1 MRVMAMRGRGVP
13 IQMDRFLSDRLSGL
27 GCVITLGLNVW
38 GEMSGKGMNANEVDE
53 HVGRRIRQRREA
65 IGMSQARLGRHLG
78 LTFSQVQKYEKGSNR
93 IGAGRLY
100 LMAHHLGVPVH
111 YFFEGL
117 DDGAVQRAQIGA
129 VNLTGELSVLDD
141 AFLSITD
148 PGTRQ
153 SLIALVRSLAV
164 PPAVVEAPRQRAS

>member
-1 MRVMAMRGRGVP
+1 
-13 IQMDRFLSDRLSGL
+13 MDSFPSNPLSGL
-27 GCVITLGLNVW
+27 GCGITHWLNMW
-38 GEMSGKGMNANEVDE
+38 GGMSGKEMTAGEVDE
-53 HVGRRIRQRREA
+53 YVGRRIRQRREA

-100 LMAHHLGVPVH
+100 LLAHHLGVSVH

-117 DDGAVQRAQIGA
+117 DEGTAYRGQIGTN
-129 VNLTGELSVLDD
+129 NLTGELSVLDD
-141 AFLSITD
+141 AFQSISD

-153 SLIALVRSLAV
+153 SLIALVRSLAI
-164 PPAVVEAPRQRAS
+164 PPMAVEAPRQRAS

>member
-1 MRVMAMRGRGVP
+1 MWGGMSVKAM
-13 IQMDRFLSDRLSGL
+13 
-27 GCVITLGLNVW
+27 T
-38 GEMSGKGMNANEVDE
+38 AAEVDE
-53 HVGRRIRQRREA
+53 YVGRRIRQRREA

-100 LMAHHLGVPVH
+100 LMAHHLGVSVH

-117 DDGAVQRAQIGA
+117 DEGAVHCAQNGTA
-129 VNLTGELSVLDD
+129 TTLKGELSVLDD
-141 AFLSITD
+141 AFQSISD

-153 SLIALVRSLAV
+153 SLIALVRSLAI
-164 PPAVVEAPRQRAS
+164 PPISVEAPRQRAS

>member
-1 MRVMAMRGRGVP
+1 M
-13 IQMDRFLSDRLSGL
+13 
-27 GCVITLGLNVW
+27 W
-38 GEMSGKGMNANEVDE
+38 GEMSGMRMSASEVDE
-53 HVGRRIRQRREA
+53 YVGRKIRQRREA

-100 LMAHHLGVPVH
+100 LIAHHLGVSVH

-117 DDGAVQRAQIGA
+117 DGGVTHRAPAGRAVSG
-129 VNLTGELSVLDD
+129 GELSVLDD
-141 AFLSITD
+141 AFQSITD
-148 PGTRQ
+148 PVTRQ

-164 PPAVVEAPRQRAS
+164 EPVPVEAQRQRAS

>member
-1 MRVMAMRGRGVP
+1 MWGGMSVKAM
-13 IQMDRFLSDRLSGL
+13 
-27 GCVITLGLNVW
+27 T
-38 GEMSGKGMNANEVDE
+38 AAEVDE
-53 HVGRRIRQRREA
+53 YVGRRIRQRREA

-100 LMAHHLGVPVH
+100 LMAHHLGVSIH

-117 DDGAVQRAQIGA
+117 DESAAHRGQNGTATT
-129 VNLTGELSVLDD
+129 LKGELSVLDD
-141 AFLSITD
+141 AFQSISD

-153 SLIALVRSLAV
+153 SLIALVRSLAI
-164 PPAVVEAPRQRAS
+164 PPIPVEAPRQRAS